1 MLVIL
6 LIAAGHG
13 GEGLC
18 DGAAQLKTRA
28 AAERCAAA
36 GNHAADDGE
45 PRAAL
50 GEGSFRETN
59 QQEQEQG
66 FHCGQ
71 GFDYFW
77 LRQ

>member
-1 MLVIL
+1 
-6 LIAAGHG
+6 
-13 GEGLC
+13 
-18 DGAAQLKTRA
+18 LKTGA
-28 AAERCAAA
+28 AAERRAAP

-50 GEGSFRETN
+50 GESRLREAN

-71 GFDYFW
+71 GFDCFW
-77 LRQ
+77 FRQ